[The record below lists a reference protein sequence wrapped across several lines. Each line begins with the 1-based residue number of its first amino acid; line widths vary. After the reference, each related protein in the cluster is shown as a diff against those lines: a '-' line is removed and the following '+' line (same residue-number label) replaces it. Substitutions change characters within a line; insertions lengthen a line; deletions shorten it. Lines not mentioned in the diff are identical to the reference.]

1 MTTSLS
7 RQLERLKTPLTACNQ
22 EQVLHGTAPSL
33 VEDVAGLDPKRLRLL
48 ALEAFDQLSTDCP
61 ALYPF
66 RARLFPEDTD
76 EPMEVDE
83 SEEDNEA
90 QDLCDVYLML
100 SHAALRAPVQYLLQY
115 LLTVHQL
122 HAKDPE
128 MFLWSLMPHFEF
140 KIFNL
145 AVTAVVQTLPKGQY
159 PPWLNGFL
167 QACHPAT
174 RVGLRKHAARDKGF
188 FKVLCHLLNRT
199 LRHRAR
205 YPDVDYDRH
214 AHFFVSVVTSALD
227 SGVTIDEHHVM
238 GLMQVIVPCLKSN
251 HGEFRATGATLM
263 AHVLPK
269 VTLKA
274 KVVQRLLK
282 VIRKC
287 CSTNVD
293 FVNLALWMI
302 LVKSQIEAVPMES
315 ALTCLGLLEVTIR
328 DTWEGKSGRNNPE
341 YHKKM
346 LGVLALL
353 LKRIDMA
360 DEEFSNGQDA
370 LVLLDLIHHGLGLIR
385 PDLSFGIILIQT
397 LRGAINH
404 IKMEK
409 DTSRSEQVRK
419 CKDMMASLKTM
430 FPEQYLQFSGQEMQ
444 EGDIMFLEGTVGDFP
459 SSDEIAAKKILMD
472 NPLIAEVRGVYLELQ
487 RAQQSP
493 LVKEN
498 LKTHAA
504 SVKTLFSSVSP
515 RFLILQITAE
525 EMTKI
530 TCNLI
535 RLYCLKPKVVSKI
548 IPFICSE
555 EFNTNTAIQK
565 ELKAHGIEVDLL
577 LLQFLI
583 LPSDDYKVVLEA
595 SKKTWFFKNTEG
607 LTQSI
612 LFSRQCNL
620 KKPYQDFNKEVIEKL
635 EKSLDASKFISLL
648 DKVGNSLVLQ
658 SPGLITLLLL
668 VASYQLSHA
677 RKTTR
682 DHTAD
687 EVLQLLRICRDK
699 LDCEVKQPPQ
709 EASNEIIGQAMEAQ
723 IVIDSAK
730 TRTIPVKAIDYALE
744 SLRNVSFS
752 ELIAYKMFYAI
763 CAWKKLKHKV
773 IVQDISDILF
783 SSLDKDGRLDVFLS
797 GLLTKPTDK
806 NWNEDSKTN
815 SRISP
820 AMQDFALRELKTR
833 CLKNPEMKKQVLGS
847 KSNILPQLLAILAG
861 ESAKRRGHAMGILD
875 CCYDAAASDGKSFKG
890 FALLVHFFRDNRAA
904 FLGDPENI
912 QTLMAKF
919 SKQNKNS
926 LKVLRCLLELVLD
939 FQVMGGTAV
948 FLTPLFAK
956 EDMIKI
962 CEHGYSLLES
972 KTMKVDGDE
981 DVADEEKKKTQALVK
996 IVDYFLP
1003 TILYFTLEPQCW
1015 NFLDRVFQSSLPVDL
1030 NGNQVS
1036 LGSLALHAAGNAE
1049 ITNPEV
1055 ILPIYDLLIAFS
1067 TDVQQSDILIE
1078 AKALIGTFPLNG
1090 EHILNKLKNIW
1101 GQHFEAD
1108 IALSR
1113 TSGRGRFSEIYG
1125 KDFPVSESK
1134 LVEQKWS
1141 RTFFVLETGGKA
1153 FGKEGEKLLKPL
1165 FALLGKALGQNESTE
1180 TSYALDLIL
1189 SQIHE
1194 ILDSKSDSELSK
1206 LEATM
1211 VNPELLVQCIRICA
1225 NPGTK
1230 SVALLILAKA
1240 STFNP
1245 EYVLQN
1251 SIQIFTFMGTHF
1263 LKIDSKQSF
1272 DVACQAIDIIIPHI
1286 QRVCQSKGPDK
1297 LHETSLSIITTFVD
1311 ASVDM
1316 ATHRFKIFLH
1326 KLIKCLG
1333 ESDFLW
1339 VVTLLLLKT
1348 VGKKRTII
1356 EGQKTKTMKFNQS
1369 EKLQQIQSLY
1379 SEFSAMVQIESVLR
1393 MMINL
1398 KNDNKEVRKMLK
1410 IGDPK
1415 DGQTATEEGLNSA
1428 NEYDLIRLK
1437 MLNFVSSQ
1445 LSSKYFIRQVI
1456 QALESGDQIHQN
1468 LHLLIQ
1474 CSILSL
1480 ETYEKTTKESR
1491 IHKHLI
1497 QLSERILEGAL
1508 GVLPA
1513 KVFVALFNNLL
1524 ANEFDTVRRKTLEVL
1539 NAKLQEGDELLLKE
1553 ESLPNLL
1560 MAMTTLA
1567 TGKVIVKGQE
1577 LVESEMNQ
1585 QLAIL
1590 GVRSFAKA
1598 GGFDHGESLQ
1608 KVASILSKASFF
1620 KTLPSA
1626 NVKASTLLCLSEIFM
1641 SIGPLAVAHLMPF
1654 VVWILELMADV
1665 ETIQM
1670 NPILFNSIILAIQK
1684 LMENFSGFL
1693 NPHFKSFIVAT
1704 CSLSQIEVNPSDQTR
1719 HLSSRIRN
1727 LQSSLSQ
1734 GIPSH
1739 SLLSICRDCF
1749 DDLKGQ
1755 SECVSTLLSILREN
1769 VSTLTKEKAMAISA
1783 PFMDFFLHA
1792 FKYRETMKKKL
1803 PMEKINEVETN
1814 IIEAFLALTLK
1825 LSLDDFKP
1833 LFYRVFNLS
1842 LDAAESNIYG
1852 TITVFHI
1859 TVEVAKK
1866 LKSLFEFISETLI
1879 LKATNVLNHY
1889 FKAEKVIKNERL
1901 VLQLLL
1907 YIMESL
1913 QTIFTFNKIES
1924 ILTKNYEDHVNSL
1937 LAFLGYEFFIP
1948 DHLDLFLNGLTSC
1961 LSQLALS
1968 TEDETQWKYLNYNVL
1983 LNLRSSSS
1991 VIRSAVLNIITQF
2004 VEKKGDEYMGVLPD
2018 AVTFLFE
2025 TLEDEDP
2032 EIEKSSKRLIKRM
2045 EEVFGQSVE
2054 SYFV

>member
-7 RQLERLKTPLTACNQ
+7 RQLERLKTPLTARNQ

-48 ALEAFDQLSTDCP
+48 ALEAFDQVAEECP
-61 ALYPF
+61 ALLAF
-66 RARLFPEDTD
+66 RSRLFPEDAED
-76 EPMEVDE
+76 EPMDTDPSEDE
-83 SEEDNEA
+83 IP
-90 QDLCDVYLML
+90 DLCDVYLML
-100 SHAALRAPVQYLLQY
+100 SHATLRAPVQYLLQY

-122 HAKDPE
+122 HAKNPE
-128 MFLWSLMPHFEF
+128 MFLWSLMPHYEF
-140 KIFNL
+140 KIFHL
-145 AVTAVVQTLPKGQY
+145 AVTAVVQSLPKGQY
-159 PPWLNGFL
+159 PPWLSGFL
-167 QACHPAT
+167 EACHPAT
-174 RVGLRKHAARDKGF
+174 RVGMRKHTARDKGF
-188 FKVLCHLLNRT
+188 FKVLCDLMSRT
-199 LRHRAR
+199 LKHRVR
-205 YPDVDYDRH
+205 YPNVNYDRH
-214 AHFFVSVVTSALD
+214 AHFFATMVTTALD
-227 SGVTIDEHHVM
+227 SGLTIDEHHIM
-238 GLMQVIVPCLKSN
+238 GLMPVIVNCLKSN
-251 HGEFRATGATLM
+251 HAEFRATGATLM

-274 KVVQRLLK
+274 KVVYRLLK
-282 VIRKC
+282 VVRKC
-287 CSTNVD
+287 SGKNAD
-293 FVNLALWMI
+293 FVNLALWLI
-302 LVKSQIEAVPMES
+302 LVKTQIEAIPVEG
-315 ALTCLGLLEVTIR
+315 ALACMDLLEVTIR
-328 DTWEGKSGRNNPE
+328 DTWDGKSGRNNPE

-346 LGVLALL
+346 LGVLILL
-353 LKRIDMA
+353 LKRVDMA
-360 DEEFSNGQDA
+360 DQEVSNGAEA
-370 LVLLDLIHHGLGLIR
+370 LKLLNLIHYGLGLVR
-385 PDLSFGIILIQT
+385 PDLSFGIILLQT
-397 LRGAINH
+397 LRRAISH
-404 IKMEK
+404 IKTEK
-409 DTSRSEQVRK
+409 DPSRSGQVRK
-419 CKDMMASLKTM
+419 CKDIMGSLKPM
-430 FPEQYLQFSGQEMQ
+430 FPEQYLQFSGQEVQ
-444 EGDIMFLEGTVGDFP
+444 EGDIMFLEGTDGDFP
-459 SSDEIAAKKILMD
+459 SSDEISVKRILMD
-472 NPLIAEVRGVYLELQ
+472 NPLVSEVRGIYLESQ

-493 LVKEN
+493 LIREN
-498 LKTHAA
+498 LKTHNTI
-504 SVKTLFSSVSP
+504 VKTLFSSVSP
-515 RFLILQITAE
+515 RFLIRQISAE

-555 EFNTNTAIQK
+555 EFNTDPDIQK
-565 ELKAHGIEVDLL
+565 ELETNGIEIDLL

-583 LPSDDYKVVLEA
+583 LPSDDHKIVLEA
-595 SKKTWFFKNTEG
+595 FKKTWFFKNSEG
-607 LTQSI
+607 IAQSI

-620 KKPYQDFNKEVIEKL
+620 SKPYTDFNKEVIEKF

-648 DKVGNSLVLQ
+648 DKVGNCPVLQ
-658 SPGLITLLLL
+658 NPGFITLLLL
-668 VASYQLSHA
+668 VASYQLRHA
-677 RKTTR
+677 RKSSTR

-687 EVLQLLRICRDK
+687 EVLQLLRICRIH
-699 LDCEVKQPPQ
+699 LDCEMK
-709 EASNEIIGQAMEAQ
+709 ESSKGASAEDIDQAMEAQ

-730 TRTIPVKAIDYALE
+730 TKTIPIKAIDYALE
-744 SLRNVSFS
+744 SLRDVSFGD
-752 ELIAYKMFYAI
+752 LIAHKMFFAI

-783 SSLDKDGRLDVFLS
+783 SSLKKDGRLDGFLS

-806 NWNEDSKTN
+806 KWNEDSKTT
-815 SRISP
+815 SKIYP
-820 AMQDFALRELKTR
+820 AMQDIALRELMTK
-833 CLKNPEMKKQVLGS
+833 CSKNPDMKKQILGF

-861 ESAKRRGHAMGILD
+861 ESSKRRALAMEILE
-875 CCYDAAASDGKSFKG
+875 CCLDEAKDMESSENFV
-890 FALLVHFFRDNRAA
+890 LLVRFLRKNRAA

-912 QTLMAKF
+912 QALMAKF
-919 SKQNKNS
+919 SKQNKNG
-926 LKVLRCLLELVLD
+926 LTVLRWLMELVLD
-939 FQVMGGTAV
+939 LKVIAGTAV

-956 EDMIKI
+956 EDIIKI
-962 CEHGYSLLES
+962 CEHGSALLES
-972 KTMKVDGDE
+972 EDMKVDGSEEAKDE
-981 DVADEEKKKTQALVK
+981 EEKKTNALVK

-1003 TILYFTLEPQCW
+1003 NIMCFTLEPPCW
-1015 NFLDRVFQSSLPVDL
+1015 NFLDRLFQSSFRVQL
-1030 NGNQVS
+1030 NGSQVS
-1036 LGSLALHAAGNAE
+1036 LGSLALHTAGNAE
-1049 ITNPEV
+1049 ITDPDV

-1078 AKALIGTFPLNG
+1078 AKALIGSLPLNAT
-1090 EHILNKLKNIW
+1090 HILNKLKNIW

-1108 IALSR
+1108 MALSR

-1125 KDFPVSESK
+1125 KDVPASESK

-1153 FGKEGEKLLKPL
+1153 IGKNGEELLKPL

-1189 SQIHE
+1189 SQIYE
-1194 ILDSKSDSELSK
+1194 ILDGKSDSELST

-1211 VNPELLVQCIRICA
+1211 VNPELLVQCIRTCA

-1230 SVALLILAKA
+1230 SLALLILAKA
-1240 STFNP
+1240 STFNA

-1286 QRVCQSKGPDK
+1286 QRVCQSKGPEK
-1297 LHETSLSIITTFVD
+1297 LQETSLSIITTFVD

-1333 ESDFLW
+1333 ESDYLW

-1348 VGKKRTII
+1348 VGKKRTFI

-1369 EKLQQIQSLY
+1369 EKMQQIQSLY
-1379 SEFSAMVQIESVLR
+1379 SEFSPLVQIESILR

-1398 KNDNKEVRKMLK
+1398 KNDNKEVRTMLK

-1415 DGQTATEEGLNSA
+1415 DGQTMTEDGLKSA
-1428 NEYDLIRLK
+1428 DEYDLIRLK
-1437 MLNFVSSQ
+1437 MLNFVSNQ

-1456 QALESGDQIHQN
+1456 QSLERCDQIHQN

-1480 ETYEKTTKESR
+1480 ETYEKTTKESK

-1513 KVFVALFNNLL
+1513 KVFVSLFNNLL
-1524 ANEFDTVRRKTLEVL
+1524 SNEFDTVRRKTLEVL

-1560 MAMTTLA
+1560 MAMTTLT
-1567 TGKVIVKGQE
+1567 TGKVNVKGQE

-1598 GGFDHGESLQ
+1598 VGSDHGESLQ

-1654 VVWILELMADV
+1654 VVWILELMRDV
-1665 ETIQM
+1665 ETIQS

-1693 NPHFKSFIVAT
+1693 NPHFKNFIVAT
-1704 CSLSQIEVNPSDQTR
+1704 CSLSQIEVNPSEQTR
-1719 HLSSRIRN
+1719 HLSTRIRN

-1749 DDLKGQ
+1749 DDLKGE

-1769 VSTLTKEKAMAISA
+1769 VSNLSKVKAMAISA

-1842 LDAAESNIYG
+1842 LDTAESNVYG

-1859 TVEVAKK
+1859 TLEVAKK
-1866 LKSLFEFISETLI
+1866 LKSLFEFICETLI
-1879 LKATNVLNHY
+1879 LKATNVLNYY
-1889 FKAEKVIKNERL
+1889 FKAKKNTKNERL

-1907 YIMESL
+1907 YILESL

-1937 LAFLGYEFFIP
+1937 LAFLGYEFVKP
-1948 DHLDLFLNGLTSC
+1948 GHLDMFLNGLTSC
-1961 LSQLALS
+1961 LAQLALS
-1968 TEDETQWKYLNYNVL
+1968 TEDETQWKYLNYQVL

-1991 VIRSAVLNIITQF
+1991 EIRSAVLNIITQF

-2018 AVTFLFE
+2018 AVPFLYE
-2025 TLEDEDP
+2025 TMEDEDP
-2032 EIEKSSKRLIKRM
+2032 EIEKSSKTLIKRM